1 MQELGAARA
10 EGTIFVHRPANFTH
24 FRYDPPHTMESFFRF
39 ARKDLYPETK
49 GKLKLRISP
58 SNAFR
63 QTGKLLLP
71 IAEQKT
77 YITRDKDGATR
88 EDVWRESIVEQWLTP
103 QEDVWVIKV
112 FVGRHQP
119 DS

>member
-1 MQELGAARA
+1 MPELGSARA
-10 EGTIFVHRPANFTH
+10 EGTIFVHRPANFTP
-24 FRYDPPHTMESFFRF
+24 FRYVPPHTIESFFRL
-39 ARKDLYPETK
+39 ARKELYPETK
-49 GKLKLRISP
+49 GRLKLRISP

-63 QTGKLLLP
+63 QTGKLLVP

-77 YITRDKDGATR
+77 YMTRDEDGATR
-88 EDVWRESIVEQWLTP
+88 EDVWRESIVETWLTP

-112 FVGRHQP
+112 FVSRHQL